1 MRKQNILIAIPAF
14 NEEESLPNVI
24 LSCRK
29 HFPEANLL
37 VINDGSTDG
46 TVEVLNSLGANH
58 ISLPYNLGV
67 GGAIRAGFTYAKKN
81 KYEFLV
87 QLDADGQHN
96 PAHINLLFEEIDKC
110 DVVIGS
116 RFLLSADY
124 KIEKV
129 RKFGIIIIRKYLG
142 ILTSQK
148 FTDPTSGFRLNNK
161 HAIDL
166 FAEKYPVEYLGD
178 TVGSIVMGC
187 LNNLKFG
194 ECSTPMS
201 QRQGGKP
208 SQGRLRSLG
217 HLSRT
222 LLTISMMRLRFSGK
236 ELD

>member
-1 MRKQNILIAIPAF
+1 MRIQRVLVAIPAF
-14 NEEESLPNVI
+14 NEEETLANV
-24 LSCRK
+24 LFYCQES
-29 HFPEANLL
+29 FPEADLL

-46 TVEVLNSLGANH
+46 TVEVLNSLGANY

-67 GGAIRAGFTYAKKN
+67 GGAIRAAFTYAKEN

-116 RFLLSADY
+116 RFLLTTDY
-124 KIEKV
+124 KIETV

-148 FTDPTSGFRLNNK
+148 FSDPTSGFRLNNK
-161 HAIDL
+161 HAIDF
-166 FAEKYPVEYLGD
+166 FAERYPVEYLGD

-187 LNNLKFG
+187 LNKLKFG

-236 ELD
+236 ELN

>member
-1 MRKQNILIAIPAF
+1 MRTQRVLVAIPAF
-14 NEEESLPNVI
+14 NEEESLANVI
-24 LSCRK
+24 SNCQER
-29 HFPEANLL
+29 FPEADLL

-46 TVEVLNSLGANH
+46 TVEVLNNLGANY

-67 GGAIRAGFTYAKKN
+67 GGAIRAAFTYAKMN
-81 KYEFLV
+81 RYEFLV

-96 PAHINLLFEEIDKC
+96 PAHIKLLFKEIDKC

-116 RFLLSADY
+116 RFLLTGDY

-129 RKFGIIIIRKYLG
+129 RKFGIIIIRRYLG

-148 FTDPTSGFRLNNK
+148 FSDPTSGFRLNNK
-161 HAIDL
+161 RAIDL
-166 FAEKYPVEYLGD
+166 FAERYPVEYLGD
-178 TVGSIVMGC
+178 TVGSIVLGR
-187 LNNLKFG
+187 LNKLKFG

-208 SQGRLRSLG
+208 SQGRMRSLG

-236 ELD
+236 ERN